1 MTQNPNAHEP
11 ALLPQEAAML
21 PAVAA
26 GNRSPGRLWMP
37 GNPADFRPVPA
48 EEADTPQRD
57 TRVNLIMPRREE
69 DFRTVESPRE
79 EPWVIRQGSA
89 AGRAILHAAGVSLP
103 GPGSAGSTGV
113 RRRIRIFDGTPER
126 YLDT

>member
-21 PAVAA
+21 PAMGA
-26 GNRSPGRLWMP
+26 GNRCLGRLMMP

-48 EEADTPQRD
+48 EEADAPRKD
-57 TRVNLIMPRREE
+57 LRVNMILPRREE
-69 DFRTVESPRE
+69 DFWAVEAPRE
-79 EPWVIRQGSA
+79 ERAEIRRGSA
-89 AGRAILHAAGVSLP
+89 AGRAILRAAGVRLP
-103 GPGSAGSTGV
+103 GPGGTGKTGGG
-113 RRRIRIFDGTPER
+113 RRIRIYDGTPER

>member
-21 PAVAA
+21 PAMGA
-26 GNRSPGRLWMP
+26 GNRCPGRLMMP

-48 EEADTPQRD
+48 EEADASRKD
-57 TRVNLIMPRREE
+57 LRVNMILPRREE
-69 DFRTVESPRE
+69 DFRAVEAPRE
-79 EPWVIRQGSA
+79 ERAKIRRGSA
-89 AGRAILHAAGVSLP
+89 AGRAILRAAGVRLP
-103 GPGSAGSTGV
+103 GPGGTGKTGGG
-113 RRRIRIFDGTPER
+113 RRIRIYDGTPER